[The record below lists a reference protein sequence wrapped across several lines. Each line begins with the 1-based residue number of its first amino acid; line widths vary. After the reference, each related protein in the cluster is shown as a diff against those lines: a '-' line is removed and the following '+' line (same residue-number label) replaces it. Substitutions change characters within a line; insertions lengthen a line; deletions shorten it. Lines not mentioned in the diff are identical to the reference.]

1 MERRHGDV
9 GEKIKIAMLHADAQE
24 VSASTLP
31 VAAAASLWEHLHV
44 ILVHVPVPTCK
55 AGGVTGHLVFCSA
68 SHGMGWDGIGNCR
81 YLAVQYSYLVGSK

>member
-1 MERRHGDV
+1 MERCW
-9 GEKIKIAMLHADAQE
+9 GEDQNCHADAQE

-55 AGGVTGHLVFCSA
+55 AGGVTGHLVFCSWLA
-68 SHGMGWDGIGNCR
+68 WDGIGNCR